1 MTGVQT
7 CALPI
12 SVEAVVSQLDAIS
25 TEQSFEL
32 WIPQHLTL
40 RGQAARTDVA
50 MAIILDKILGMGY
63 EPDGFTEADGG
74 RVYRYRV
81 MT

>member
-1 MTGVQT
+1 MNRPSQST
-7 CALPI
+7 
-12 SVEAVVSQLDAIS
+12 VEAVLSQLDTIPSGA
-25 TEQSFEL
+25 SFEL

-40 RGQAARTDVA
+40 GGQPARADVA
-50 MAIILDKILGMGY
+50 GAVILDKILGMDY

-74 RVYRYRV
+74 RVYRYKV

>member
-1 MTGVQT
+1 MSRPSQT
-7 CALPI
+7 T
-12 SVEAVVSQLDAIS
+12 VEAVLSQLDTIPTGES
-25 TEQSFEL
+25 QPFEL
-32 WIPQHLTL
+32 WIPQQVTL
-40 RGQAARTDVA
+40 RGQLAPADVA

-63 EPDGFTEADGG
+63 EPDGFAEADGG